1 MEKEIADRFFYKF
14 DVQIGN
20 LKVVD
25 KGATIKGIVSALD
38 RIGDWVIKRIDAII
52 DPLIEKQLEKEDSN
66 KAH

>member
-1 MEKEIADRFFYKF
+1 M
-14 DVQIGN
+14 QIGN

-38 RIGDWVIKRIDAII
+38 GISDRIGDWVIKRIDAII
-52 DPLIEKQLEKEDSN
+52 DPLIDKQLEKEDSN

>member
-1 MEKEIADRFFYKF
+1 M
-14 DVQIGN
+14 QIGN

-25 KGATIKGIVSALD
+25 KGATIKGIVSALDGISD

-52 DPLIEKQLEKEDSN
+52 DPLIEKQLEKEDNN